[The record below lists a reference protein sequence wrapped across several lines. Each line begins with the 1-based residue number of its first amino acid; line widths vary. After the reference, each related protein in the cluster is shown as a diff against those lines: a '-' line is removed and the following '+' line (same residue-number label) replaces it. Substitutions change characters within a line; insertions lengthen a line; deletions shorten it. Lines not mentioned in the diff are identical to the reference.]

1 MRARHPAWAITA
13 ATAGLAVAT
22 TAFGF
27 VDDGTRLPADEGG
40 NVSGPGELTF
50 AVMTVAFGALG
61 ALLASRRPRN
71 PIGWILCVASLALGV
86 TGLARGWYV
95 HAVYAEPGSRP
106 VPEALL
112 WLANSIWVWGF
123 IPLMTAVLLLFP
135 DGRLPSRRWWPAA
148 GLTGA
153 ALSALTLGYAFEPG
167 AMDGY
172 PRVANPLGTSGGL
185 GAVLEFLQAIGY
197 PLFALAAIASAAAV
211 ATRFRRSHGVERQ
224 QLKWMAAAAA
234 VAVVAWFVN
243 AVLDQA
249 LGVNSAFF
257 LPLVLLSIPAAATVA
272 ILRYRLYDLGRIVN
286 RTLVYGG
293 LTLTLGGC
301 YLGLVLPIGLAA
313 GESDVAIAA
322 STLAVAALFR
332 PARARIQALVDRRFY
347 RRRYDAERT
356 LATFTGRLRDEVE
369 LEALAAELRG
379 AVRETVQPAH
389 LSLWLRR

>member
-1 MRARHPAWAITA
+1 VRARHPAWAITA

-301 YLGLVLPIGLAA
+301 YLGLVLPSGSPRGSPTWRSPPRRSRSPRCSVPPGRA
-313 GESDVAIAA
+313 SRRSWTAA
-322 STLAVAALFR
+322 STAVATTPSGRSR
-332 PARARIQALVDRRFY
+332 PSPAACATRSSWRRSRPSCAAPSARPSSPPTCRC
-347 RRRYDAERT
+347 
-356 LATFTGRLRDEVE
+356 G
-369 LEALAAELRG
+369 
-379 AVRETVQPAH
+379 
-389 LSLWLRR
+389 